1 VQPSDSS
8 ENQSTASTE
17 AEDER
22 NKSHESSKA
31 SGPRKLLE
39 RVIAVVVTAG
49 VLWFLFG
56 IPAYL
61 LFGILFD

>member
-1 VQPSDSS
+1 MQPSDSS

-22 NKSHESSKA
+22 NKSNESSEA

-39 RVIAVVVTAG
+39 RVVAVVATAG